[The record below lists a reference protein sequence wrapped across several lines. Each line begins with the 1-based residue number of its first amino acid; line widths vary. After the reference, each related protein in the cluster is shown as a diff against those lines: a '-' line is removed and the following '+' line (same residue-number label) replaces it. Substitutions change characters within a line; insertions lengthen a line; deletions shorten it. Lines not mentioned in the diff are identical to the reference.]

1 MYKLEY
7 NNKMKEN
14 SKNKSAD
21 LKLTKSH
28 EIPYKNK
35 KLREKFNNIKES
47 SEKLK
52 NYNIFE
58 PSVNND
64 INKENKLDTKENQLI
79 QNQIHLKNRKVKSGN
94 INYRSYN
101 LKLFNTN
108 GKKKINNKY
117 KTKNSYFFTT
127 YNVRPFTNDRLMNK
141 SRNKNINQL
150 NVYKTFNKKNT
161 KIYENES
168 DDEESSYTYDEN
180 RKDTEYNLRKRVIIN
195 GRETSNYERFCYDT
209 LNAKLLKKEEE
220 KNKKKL
226 NIRIKYNE
234 EVFNRNNQI
243 LVPGEELKK
252 QLTLSSDDNSKTLRT
267 LITSLNNSKYIVN
280 DYYNSK
286 YKNIITKTKNE
297 KILKKILNLNGQLNE
312 FKYHIL
318 TGLIKPGKNIGK
330 KLTILK
336 IYYPM
341 GIEN

>member
-108 GKKKINNKY
+108 GQKKINNKY

-180 RKDTEYNLRKRVIIN
+180 RKDTE
-195 GRETSNYERFCYDT
+195 
-209 LNAKLLKKEEE
+209 
-220 KNKKKL
+220 
-226 NIRIKYNE
+226 
-234 EVFNRNNQI
+234 
-243 LVPGEELKK
+243 
-252 QLTLSSDDNSKTLRT
+252 
-267 LITSLNNSKYIVN
+267 
-280 DYYNSK
+280 
-286 YKNIITKTKNE
+286 
-297 KILKKILNLNGQLNE
+297 
-312 FKYHIL
+312 
-318 TGLIKPGKNIGK
+318 
-330 KLTILK
+330 
-336 IYYPM
+336 
-341 GIEN
+341 